1 MWLETGRG
9 EEAIKVNTSVVP
21 GSPVHA
27 VSQLKLLWCL
37 PGAWI
42 TMFSKGHVYALQGRN
57 FTGPSLCTEITPNDV
72 GYIAMDANTGPL
84 PSLSLVWGAVQFIGL
99 PTAVNTSKKKYRAVE
114 EWN

>member
-1 MWLETGRG
+1 MIIHLVFVF
-9 EEAIKVNTSVVP
+9 IP
-21 GSPVHA
+21 I
-27 VSQLKLLWCL
+27 VSQALL
-37 PGAWI
+37 
-42 TMFSKGHVYALQGRN
+42 H
-57 FTGPSLCTEITPNDV
+57 V